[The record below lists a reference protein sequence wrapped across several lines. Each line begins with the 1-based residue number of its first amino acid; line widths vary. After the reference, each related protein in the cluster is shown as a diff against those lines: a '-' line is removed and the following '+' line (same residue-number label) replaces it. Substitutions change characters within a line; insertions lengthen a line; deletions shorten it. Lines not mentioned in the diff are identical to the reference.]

1 MHLKLAARVFFE
13 MSEGPIFISVEGG
26 GKNMLEIKISKSPP
40 PPPTSSSH
48 VNSKRPSSFIK
59 NLRDD
64 PPLSLSPHISFHL
77 AINY

>member
-1 MHLKLAARVFFE
+1 MVHLKLATPVFFE

-40 PPPTSSSH
+40 PPTSSSH

-59 NLRDD
+59 NVRDD
-64 PPLSLSPHISFHL
+64 PPPPVSSYLLSFG
-77 AINY
+77 Y

>member
-40 PPPTSSSH
+40 PPQ
-48 VNSKRPSSFIK
+48 
-59 NLRDD
+59 
-64 PPLSLSPHISFHL
+64 PLQ
-77 AINY
+77 AM